1 MYTRLVCLLAI
12 VSVASMTAQ
21 VSVTTY
27 HNDNSGTGQNT
38 LETTLTP
45 GNVSASGF
53 GRLFSQTV
61 DGYLYAQ
68 PLYVPGVSIAGV
80 SHNVVYVATEHD
92 SVYAFDADSGSSVLW
107 KTSLIPAGGSTVS
120 SSSDIKCGD
129 LVPEIGITGTPV
141 IDLNSGTLYVVS
153 TTKEKGGFV
162 QRLHALD
169 ITNGTEKL
177 GGPVVI
183 QASVAGT
190 GDGSSLGKVSF
201 DALHENQRAGLLLQ
215 NGLVYIGWASHCDI
229 SPYHGWVMAYSATSL
244 AQVAVFNA
252 TPNGTTGGIWQ
263 GGFGLAGDGTDV
275 FFATGNGTFDVNSG
289 GSDYGDSIVKLGA
302 PSNGTLPVLS
312 YFTPW
317 NQGTLNANDT
327 DLGSG
332 GVLLLPTQSGTYPNL
347 LVQAGKDGVVHLVDA
362 DALGGY
368 CSGCSTDVNIVQE
381 LPGAVGGIWG
391 GPAFWNNNIY
401 FGGKS
406 DHVKAFSFNATGS
419 ETIAG
424 PTSTSAV
431 SIGQYGPTPSV
442 SANGTSNG
450 IVWIIQA
457 DAYNKGGPAVLRAFD
472 ANNLAT
478 ELYNSNQNANDSPGG
493 AVKFTVPTV
502 ANGKVYVGTS
512 TQLSVYGLLGTVAT
526 PTFSPPAGVY
536 VGAQSVTLADATPGA
551 TIYYTT
557 NGNTPTLNSK
567 TYTGPITIRKTGTVN
582 AIAAAPGY
590 QTSPVASATFTIH

>member
-27 HNDNSGTGQNT
+27 HNDNSRTGQNT

-53 GRLFSQTV
+53 DRLFSQTV

-153 TTKEKGGFV
+153 TTKENGGFV

-183 QASVAGT
+183 QASVAGS

-244 AQVAVFNA
+244 AQVAVLNA
-252 TPNGTTGGIWQ
+252 TPNGTTGGIW
-263 GGFGLAGDGTDV
+263 GR
-275 FFATGNGTFDVNSG
+275 
-289 GSDYGDSIVKLGA
+289 IR
-302 PSNGTLPVLS
+302 
-312 YFTPW
+312 
-317 NQGTLNANDT
+317 
-327 DLGSG
+327 
-332 GVLLLPTQSGTYPNL
+332 
-347 LVQAGKDGVVHLVDA
+347 
-362 DALGGY
+362 
-368 CSGCSTDVNIVQE
+368 
-381 LPGAVGGIWG
+381 
-391 GPAFWNNNIY
+391 
-401 FGGKS
+401 
-406 DHVKAFSFNATGS
+406 
-419 ETIAG
+419 
-424 PTSTSAV
+424 
-431 SIGQYGPTPSV
+431 IG
-442 SANGTSNG
+442 
-450 IVWIIQA
+450 
-457 DAYNKGGPAVLRAFD
+457 R
-472 ANNLAT
+472 
-478 ELYNSNQNANDSPGG
+478 
-493 AVKFTVPTV
+493 
-502 ANGKVYVGTS
+502 
-512 TQLSVYGLLGTVAT
+512 
-526 PTFSPPAGVY
+526 
-536 VGAQSVTLADATPGA
+536 
-551 TIYYTT
+551 
-557 NGNTPTLNSK
+557 
-567 TYTGPITIRKTGTVN
+567 
-582 AIAAAPGY
+582 
-590 QTSPVASATFTIH
+590 